1 MIVAEGQKENE
12 NKREKTAVDV
22 TRGGEIINDVPR
34 LVSNDTHQIT
44 KQGSVVSATKSNLS
58 TNESQHKVFY
68 ALAVAPK
75 IRHKHWINLRIPSA
89 TGTMKR
95 NQTKN

>member
-12 NKREKTAVDV
+12 NKREKTAVNM
-22 TRGGEIINDVPR
+22 TRGCEKINDVPR

-89 TGTMKR
+89 KGTIKR